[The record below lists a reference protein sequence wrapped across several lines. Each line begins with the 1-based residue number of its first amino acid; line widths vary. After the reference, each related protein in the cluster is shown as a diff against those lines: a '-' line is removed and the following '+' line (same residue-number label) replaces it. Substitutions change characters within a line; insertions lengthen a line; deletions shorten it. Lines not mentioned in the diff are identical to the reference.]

1 MKIKLHT
8 SLFEN
13 ILISI
18 FISII
23 SGLIVFFLIEYQQ
36 QRQEIPKPIPV
47 VEQLNNPIYKLLL
60 TEQQKLVHLSDQ
72 LMDKE
77 QELLDI
83 KQEQGFRSDFFDGA
97 EASNIR
103 QEIDYLE
110 ETIEEAEDKIIKFSH
125 ELDRMSVRSQKQH
138 YPALSLI
145 VMGLT
150 FVATIV
156 LLTLLSVEE

>member
-8 SLFEN
+8 SLFQN
-13 ILISI
+13 ILIGVFVSV
-18 FISII
+18 I
-23 SGLIVFFLIEYQQ
+23 SGLIVFFITEYQ
-36 QRQEIPKPIPV
+36 RQLQEVPKVVPV

-60 TEQQKLVHLSDQ
+60 TEQQKTTHLSEQ
-72 LMDKE
+72 LTNKE
-77 QELLDI
+77 QELLEI
-83 KQEQGFRSDFFDGA
+83 KQGEGFTANFFDGN

-125 ELDRMSVRSQKQH
+125 ELDRMSVRSQKQQ
-138 YPALSLI
+138 YPTFSLI

-150 FVATIV
+150 FVAMIM
-156 LLTLLSVEE
+156 LLTLLSMG

>member
-8 SLFEN
+8 NLLQN
-13 ILISI
+13 ILIGVFVSV
-18 FISII
+18 I
-23 SGLIVFFLIEYQQ
+23 SGLIVFFITEYQ
-36 QRQEIPKPIPV
+36 RQLQEVPKVVPV

-60 TEQQKLVHLSDQ
+60 TEQQKIAHLSEQ
-72 LMDKE
+72 LTNKE
-77 QELLDI
+77 QELLEI
-83 KQEQGFRSDFFDGA
+83 KQGEGFTGNFFDGN

-125 ELDRMSVRSQKQH
+125 ELDRMSVRSQKQQ
-138 YPALSLI
+138 YPTFSLI

-150 FVATIV
+150 FVAMIM
-156 LLTLLSVEE
+156 LLTLLSMGG